1 MGMQKIIKKIPVTI
15 IIILFCISLAGVT
28 IVISKKELLKNAQ
41 MMGEEIS
48 RQLAVIEE
56 GYIQQY
62 EQMLKT
68 AAKGLEGLLQ
78 DGAKKSEIREW
89 MGSYVNHMEDILP
102 IEGLEMYAFIDGKI
116 IAKTDWKGDSTLN
129 STATKWYQNA
139 LKANHEVAYT
149 DIYKNIWLGEEV
161 ITLSV
166 QIGDTKNVIALD
178 LYPNQIKNWFTIQEL
193 LEEEHF
199 YLTDANGNLLY
210 YELDEI
216 MMQKQEVQVFVDELF
231 LKIKQE
237 EHGLYHSCVSDIA
250 GEKRCIY
257 YSVASNGWYAIITMP
272 YSYLLISNEMIL
284 KAYLV
289 VVFVFAVVTI
299 LLLIKGKIA
308 EKKQMLYN
316 RIMQALGDSYYAF
329 YLIDLE
335 KETYFMFKEMEEV
348 RESLEE
354 KGYYSQFVSYVESL
368 FEEELRQEFR
378 EKFSLENMR
387 KVVNGSKKSGREDF
401 RRYFGEK
408 LQWISVQMLYNT
420 MPKNEVIL
428 AFQNINDV
436 KERELSKLKIVQDAM
451 ESVQVAVD
459 AKNTFYSN
467 ISHDM
472 RTPLNAIINFS
483 DMILLDIKNEKR
495 TKDYVNK
502 INMASKQLLDL
513 INEVLEF
520 SKVEQGYERIEKEE
534 FSLSICV
541 EDLMSMFEEQCI
553 LQNKFFM
560 CKIDIKHHYVKSDWR
575 KIRQILSNLLSN
587 AIKYTKEGA
596 KIIVE
601 IHEIAGEKIPKY
613 EFIVQDTGIGM
624 SPEFLNN
631 IYKPFEREVHFY
643 SGEITGSGLGMTIV
657 YNDVQKL
664 NGEIHVKSKID
675 KGTTFTVILP
685 IEVVEEQ
692 KEEVSELIEE
702 NPRSF
707 DGKKVLLVEDNALN
721 MEISKEFLNM
731 QKIEV
736 VCAWDG
742 KEAISLFEESEENE
756 FDAILMDMKM
766 PVMNGSE
773 ATKVIR
779 KLDRKDAKTIPVIAV
794 TANTFAEDLLEMKE
808 AGMNEYISKPIDYKA
823 LNHVLSSI
831 WIKKQ
836 KKKSL
841 IKEI

>member
-1 MGMQKIIKKIPVTI
+1 MRMQKIIKKIPVTI
-15 IIILFCISLAGVT
+15 IIILFCISLAGVI
-28 IVISKKELLKNAQ
+28 IVASQEELLKNNQ
-41 MMGEEIS
+41 IMGKEIS

-62 EQMLKT
+62 EALLKT

-78 DGAKKSEIREW
+78 DGAKNSEIQEW
-89 MGSYVNHMEDILP
+89 IGNYVNHIENILP
-102 IEGLEMYAFIDGKI
+102 IEDLQIYAFIDGKI
-116 IAKTDWKGDSTLN
+116 ITKTDWEGESTLD
-129 STATKWYQNA
+129 STATKWYENA
-139 LKANHEVAYT
+139 LKANHEVSYT
-149 DIYKNIWLGEEV
+149 DIYNNIRLEEDV
-161 ITLSV
+161 ITLSI

-178 LYPNQIKNWFTIQEL
+178 LYPNQMKNWFTIRGLPEQGD
-193 LEEEHF
+193 F
-199 YLTDANGNLLY
+199 YLTDTNGKLLY
-210 YELDEI
+210 YESDKMTTE
-216 MMQKQEVQVFVDELF
+216 EVQGFVDQLF

-237 EHGLYHSCVSDIA
+237 DTSLYDSFVSNIA
-250 GEKRCIY
+250 GKKRGIY
-257 YSVASNGWYAIITMP
+257 YSVASNGWYAIIAIP
-272 YSYLLISNEMIL
+272 YSYLFVSNGMIL

-289 VVFVFAVVTI
+289 VVFVFAVVAI

-335 KETYFMFKEMEEV
+335 KETYFMFKEMKEV
-348 RESLEE
+348 QESLAE
-354 KGYYSQFVSYVESL
+354 KGCYSQFISYVENL

-387 KVVNGSKKSGREDF
+387 KVVNGSKKSCREDF

-408 LQWISVQMLYNT
+408 LQWISVQMLYKT
-420 MPKNEVIL
+420 MPQNEVIL

-451 ESVQVAVD
+451 ESVQD
-459 AKNTFYSN
+459 AMESKNTFFSN

-520 SKVEQGYERIEKEE
+520 SKVEQGYEKIEKEE

-560 CKIDIKHHYVKSDWR
+560 CNIDIKHHYVKGDWR

-596 KIIVE
+596 RIVVE
-601 IHEIAGEKIPKY
+601 IHEMAGEKIPKY

-624 SPEFLNN
+624 SQEFLKH

-685 IEVVEEQ
+685 IEVVEGQ
-692 KEEVSELIEE
+692 KEEVSELIDET
-702 NPRSF
+702 PRSF
-707 DGKKVLLVEDNALN
+707 AGKKVLLVEDNSLN

-731 QKIEV
+731 QEIEV

-808 AGMNEYISKPIDYKA
+808 AGVNEYISKPIDYKT

-831 WIKKQ
+831 WVKKQ

-841 IKEI
+841 IKEL